1 MLLSESHR
9 LIRDAMR
16 HFARDRLMP
25 GAAARDAESRFPA
38 EEMAEI
44 GALGLLGMTVP
55 TEWGGAG
62 ADTLALALAI
72 EEIAYADAS
81 CATIMSGHNCV
92 GCMPLLHYGTEEQKR
107 RFLVPMANGEM
118 LSAFALTE
126 PQGGSDNAAMT
137 TRARKSTNSYILSGT
152 KQFITSGSTAQ
163 IALVF
168 AVTDPDAGRRGISAF
183 LVPTNS
189 KGWVVSRKES
199 KLGQR
204 ASDTCEIILD
214 DIELDHGLLLGKE
227 GEGLKIALSNL
238 EGGRIGIAALAI
250 GIAQAAFD
258 AALAYARERIS
269 FGKPI
274 LEHQAVGFR
283 LAAMATRIESARQLT
298 HHAAVLRDTGQ
309 PCLKE
314 ACMAKL
320 LASETAE
327 QVCSD
332 AIQTFGGNGYLT
344 DYPVE
349 RLYRD
354 ARVTRIY
361 EGTNDI
367 QHMVIARELTRS

>member
-1 MLLSESHR
+1 MLLSESHS

-16 HFARDRLMP
+16 HFARDRLLP
-25 GAAARDAESRFPA
+25 GAAARDAEGRFPA
-38 EEMAEI
+38 EELAEM
-44 GALGLLGMTVP
+44 GDLGLLGMTVP
-55 TEWGGAG
+55 TEWGGSG
-62 ADTLALALAI
+62 ADTLALALAL

-92 GCMPLLHYGTEEQKR
+92 GCMPLLHHGTEEQKK
-107 RFLVPMANGEM
+107 RFLVPMASGQM

-137 TRARKSTNSYILSGT
+137 TRARKSEQGYVLSGT
-152 KQFITSGSTAQ
+152 KQFITSGSTAK

-168 AVTDPDAGRRGISAF
+168 AVTDPDAGKRGISAF
-183 LVPTNS
+183 IVPTDS

-199 KLGQR
+199 KLGLR

-214 DIELDHGLLLGKE
+214 DVAVDQGLLLGKE
-227 GEGLKIALSNL
+227 GEGLKIALGNL
-238 EGGRIGIAALAI
+238 EGGRIGIAALAL

-258 AALAYARERIS
+258 AAFSYARERIA

-283 LAAMATRIESARQLT
+283 LAAMATRIESARQLI
-298 HHAAVLRDTGQ
+298 HHAAVLRDAGQ

-320 LASETAE
+320 LASEIAE

-332 AIQTFGGNGYLT
+332 AIQTLGGNGYLT
-344 DYPVE
+344 DYQVE

-367 QHMVIARELTRS
+367 QHLVIARELARS